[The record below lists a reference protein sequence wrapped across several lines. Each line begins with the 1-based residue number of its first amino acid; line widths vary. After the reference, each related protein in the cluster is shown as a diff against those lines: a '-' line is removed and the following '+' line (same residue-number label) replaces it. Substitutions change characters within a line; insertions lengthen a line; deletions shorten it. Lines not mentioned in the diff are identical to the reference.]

1 MDKKYKFPIIPHTH
15 WDREW
20 YFTTSKSII
29 YSLTDFSEVME
40 VLENNEEFPHFLL
53 DAQTSIV
60 DDYLEFHPEDED
72 RIRKLVREDKLI
84 IGPWYTQ
91 TDQLVISGESIIRN
105 LYYGIERAS
114 ELGKSM
120 MVGYMPDSFGQT
132 AQMPQILNGFN
143 IYKNTFK
150 RGIKAEQYPK
160 NEYYWESEDGSRV
173 FNCYLDRY
181 GNFTYFTSEEE
192 SLRTLI
198 GNLKKETDARSRI
211 SITIYDI
218 LF

>member
-1 MDKKYKFPIIPHTH
+1 MSKKYKFPIIPHTH

-29 YSLTDFSEVME
+29 YSLVDFKEVMD
-40 VLENNEEFPHFLL
+40 VLEENENFPHFLL
-53 DAQTSIV
+53 DAQTSVV
-60 DDYLEFHPEDED
+60 DDYLEFHPEDEE
-72 RIRKLVREDKLI
+72 RIKKLI
-84 IGPWYTQ
+84 KEDRLTVGPWYTQ
-91 TDQLVISGESIIRN
+91 TDQLVIGGESILRN
-105 LYYGIERAS
+105 LYYGITRAE

-132 AQMPQILNGFN
+132 AQMPQILNGFD
-143 IYKNTFK
+143 IYRNTFK

-181 GNFTYFTSEEE
+181 GNFT
-192 SLRTLI
+192 
-198 GNLKKETDARSRI
+198 
-211 SITIYDI
+211 
-218 LF
+218 